1 MKDFDNKEFKQ
12 HLKKVIGYIDE
23 ITVKLEQALDSYL
36 LVEKERKQNERK
48 RKRKSR

>member
-23 ITVKLEQALDSYL
+23 ITVKLKQALDSYL
-36 LVEKERKQNERK
+36 LVEKEKKQNERK
-48 RKRKSR
+48 HKRKSR